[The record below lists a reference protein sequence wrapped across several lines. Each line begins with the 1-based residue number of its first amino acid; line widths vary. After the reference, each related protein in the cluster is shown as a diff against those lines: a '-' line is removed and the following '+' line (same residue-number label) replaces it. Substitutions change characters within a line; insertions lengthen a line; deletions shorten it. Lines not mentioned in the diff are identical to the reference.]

1 MGCMVIGDTHL
12 YMKYFQ
18 LGEGINLFYFRRG
31 GLVQFQVRILSILP
45 HVDFIRA
52 LKNLPFPSNVP
63 MDINNK

>member
-1 MGCMVIGDTHL
+1 
-12 YMKYFQ
+12 MKDFQ
-18 LGEGINLFYFRRG
+18 LGEGINPFYFRRDE
-31 GLVQFQVRILSILP
+31 LVHFQVRILSILP

>member
-1 MGCMVIGDTHL
+1 
-12 YMKYFQ
+12 MKYFQ

-63 MDINNK
+63 IDISNK